1 MACIDPTQLARH
13 PHPHSRDAE
22 GGEEGDEEGD
32 QAEGREEGQEEHE
45 EEGHQEEGL
54 AEEVNGAVA
63 AVSDTVAEVSD
74 TNPQPGVLRRH
85 RLTIRSERE
94 RLHRNERDPRPPRWR
109 PSALMVF
116 TIGNDG
122 LRFCF

>member
-45 EEGHQEEGL
+45 EEGHEEEGL

-63 AVSDTVAEVSD
+63 DVSGRNQPTTSSHEAVV
-74 TNPQPGVLRRH
+74 PGVLRCH
-85 RLTIRSERE
+85 RQRSDETQVCV
-94 RLHRNERDPRPPRWR
+94 NSAPR
-109 PSALMVF
+109 F
-116 TIGNDG
+116 TINKLGTLQLPSD
-122 LRFCF
+122 